1 MYHNISAE
9 RLEQIQEEREQT
21 IADVAYQRWMK
32 ELNVGIMYIDKQPIL
47 NARQAMM
54 EWDITRL
61 YIK

>member
-21 IADVAYQRWMK
+21 MADVAYQRWMK